1 MKAIFGSILIAA
13 VFTTLPLSAQT
24 PDNENDNLLNLVKE
38 LTIKQAQLVDNEGKI
53 EIKVT
58 DLAEAIRV
66 ARLLMSRAGGPHIA
80 PSPGSNV
87 PVPRPPPPAQKP

>member
-1 MKAIFGSILIAA
+1 MKPILQSIVMSA
-13 VFTTLPLSAQT
+13 VLAGVCSTAQANAE
-24 PDNENDNLLNLVKE
+24 DGQLLNLVKE
-38 LTIKQAQLVDNEGKI
+38 LTAKQAQLVDNEGKM
-53 EIKVT
+53 EAKVG

-66 ARLLMSRAGGPHIA
+66 ARLFMSRAGGPHIA